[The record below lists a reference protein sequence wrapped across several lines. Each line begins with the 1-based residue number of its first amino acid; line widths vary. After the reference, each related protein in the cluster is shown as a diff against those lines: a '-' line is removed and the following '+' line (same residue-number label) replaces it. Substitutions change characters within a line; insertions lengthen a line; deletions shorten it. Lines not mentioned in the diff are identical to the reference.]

1 MQSDLNNSFRCCY
14 LYYSSLTKI
23 LRMETILKFTFS
35 ALLLSTA
42 ALTSMGLSPAYAQS
56 ASDKPLVVV
65 IPFAPGGGTDVLARM
80 TMPKIAEKLGTVA
93 VIENRSGAAGA
104 IGAQFTARAA
114 PDGKTLMVG
123 SVSEIGI
130 NPSVYPKLPY
140 NVDRDFVAVTAL
152 AASPMVLV
160 VNPASSIKT
169 AADLVSQAQANP
181 GKINF
186 GSAGTG
192 SGAHMAA
199 ELFIYATKIK
209 LMHVPYK
216 GTGPAMTDLVGGQI
230 EGFIDPVLGSV
241 QFHKNGQLKVVGVT
255 SAKRLPNLPDVATVS
270 ETIPDFQCA
279 SWYGL
284 WGPAKLP
291 VDMVQKLNVAVNK
304 ALSGEMRDRLI
315 ADGIVPAG
323 GSVEADTAGSFMV
336 SGRGSRGVQV
346 REVCRWMQCSTCRRI
361 G

>member
-1 MQSDLNNSFRCCY
+1 MKS
-14 LYYSSLTKI
+14 
-23 LRMETILKFTFS
+23 TFAAIFFGIS
-35 ALLLSTA
+35 ALAST
-42 ALTSMGLSPAYAQS
+42 GLSPAHSQAV
-56 ASDKPLVVV
+56 SDRPLSIV

-130 NPSVYPKLPY
+130 NPSIYPKLPY

-152 AASPMVLV
+152 AAAPMVLV
-160 VNPASSIKT
+160 VSPTSSIKT
-169 AADLVSQAQANP
+169 AGDLVSQAQANP

-209 LMHVPYK
+209 LTHVPYK
-216 GTGPAMTDLVGGQI
+216 GTGAVAADM
-230 EGFIDPVLGSV
+230 LGSQKDMIMFAPLPSIAGLV
-241 QFHKNGQLKVVGVT
+241 RGGQLKAVAVT
-255 SAKRLPNLPDVATVS
+255 GKQRSPAMPDVPTFIESGVNGF
-270 ETIPDFQCA
+270 DMDY
-279 SWYGL
+279 WYGL
-284 WGPAKLP
+284 
-291 VDMVQKLNVAVNK
+291 VA
-304 ALSGEMRDRLI
+304 
-315 ADGIVPAG
+315 PAG
-323 GSVEADTAGSFMV
+323 TPADARRKIYEAALDVFSQPEIVANLAKQGLVPTITNEADFAAFVKADMDKWAQV
-336 SGRGSRGVQV
+336 VQSANIKAD
-346 REVCRWMQCSTCRRI
+346 E
-361 G
+361 

>member
-1 MQSDLNNSFRCCY
+1 LKSIFTAISFG
-14 LYYSSLTKI
+14 I
-23 LRMETILKFTFS
+23 AVF
-35 ALLLSTA
+35 A
-42 ALTSMGLSPAYAQS
+42 SMGLSPAHSQATN
-56 ASDKPLVVV
+56 DRPLSIV

-130 NPSVYPKLPY
+130 NPSIYPKLPY

-152 AASPMVLV
+152 AAAPMVLV
-160 VNPASSIKT
+160 VSPTSSIKT
-169 AADLVSQAQANP
+169 AGDLVSQALANP

-209 LMHVPYK
+209 LTHVPYK
-216 GTGPAMTDLVGGQI
+216 GTGAVAADM
-230 EGFIDPVLGSV
+230 LGSQKDMIMFAPLPSIAGLV
-241 QFHKNGQLKVVGVT
+241 RGGQLKAVAVTGKQRSPAMPEVPTFIESGV
-255 SAKRLPNLPDVATVS
+255 NGFDM
-270 ETIPDFQCA
+270 DY
-279 SWYGL
+279 WYGL
-284 WGPAKLP
+284 VAPSGTPADARHKIYL
-291 VDMVQKLNVAVNK
+291 A
-304 ALSGEMRDRLI
+304 ALDVFSQPEII
-315 ADGIVPAG
+315 ANLAKQGLVPTITN
-323 GSVEADTAGSFMV
+323 EADFAAFVKADMDKWA
-336 SGRGSRGVQV
+336 QV
-346 REVCRWMQCSTCRRI
+346 VKSANIKADE
-361 G
+361 